1 MRPSVDKSAAWL
13 YQAMADRQA
22 AERFLADERGTG
34 RCHAIAKWQQ
44 TVEKA
49 VKALVSALYDAG
61 IVDRDVL
68 PRHDVERYVGL
79 LVRVPRDAS
88 NRTIPL
94 NLQRLLDQNTR
105 VGIRALDA
113 LAPRMPP
120 GRNTEYPFQDAQGQW
135 TFPAAEDVFSQDE
148 VQQFRA
154 LAHRVLDG
162 AGRIVSAIRR
172 RPS

>member
-1 MRPSVDKSAAWL
+1 MDEPTAWL
-13 YQAMADRQA
+13 YQAMADQQA
-22 AERFLADERGTG
+22 AERFVADEVGTG

-49 VKALVSALYDAG
+49 VKALVSALHDAG
-61 IVDRDVL
+61 ILGAGVL
-68 PRHDVERYVGL
+68 PRHAVERYIRAL
-79 LVRVPRDAS
+79 ISLPRAAG
-88 NRTIPL
+88 NRTIQQ
-94 NLQRLLDQNTR
+94 NLHGLLDQNTR
-105 VGIRALDA
+105 AGIRALDG
-113 LAPRMPP
+113 LAPQRPP
-120 GRNTEYPFQDAQGQW
+120 WRNTEYPFQDAQGQW
-135 TFPAAEDVFSQDE
+135 TYPAAEGVFSQDE